1 MQQEA
6 NPHNIIVIK
15 DINNVGLNRRDH
27 PSVCKRS
34 KEVNSPFVKIKTPT
48 KILDSI
54 KTKVKTRDDN

>member
-15 DINNVGLNRRDH
+15 DINNVRLNRRDH

-34 KEVNSPFVKIKTPT
+34 KEVSSPFVKIKTPT

-54 KTKVKTRDDN
+54 ETQVKTLDDN